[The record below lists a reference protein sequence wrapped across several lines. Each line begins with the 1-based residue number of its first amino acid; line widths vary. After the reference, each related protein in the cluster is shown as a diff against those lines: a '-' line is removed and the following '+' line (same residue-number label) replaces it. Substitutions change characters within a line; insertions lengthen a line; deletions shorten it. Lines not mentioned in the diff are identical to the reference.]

1 MLLLLPNLLL
11 IALVP
16 KDYLPGDT
24 VCWNLGDEIT
34 HIGIV
39 VASKSADGKRHM
51 IVHNIGQC

>member
-39 VASKSADGKRHM
+39 VASK
-51 IVHNIGQC
+51 